1 MSQLLSV
8 VTNTGAFKGASG
20 LGSTGNR
27 SGVLELALPLEDFVG
42 AAADDLR
49 VDLRIGRALAAEE
62 HDLARFVQY

>member
-1 MSQLLSV
+1 VSQLLSV
-8 VTNTGAFKGASG
+8 ATNTGAFKGASG

-42 AAADDLR
+42 AAADG

-62 HDLARFVQY
+62 HHLARFVQS